1 MRLLLVIIDVLEV
14 LLVEQSIVLII
25 AHQSNFPVVS
35 LNKGGGN
42 DMPDQIPSI
51 NNQFPLFSPGNMPG
65 FVSQQM
71 RPNLPGI
78 IFVN

>member
-1 MRLLLVIIDVLEV
+1 MLEV
-14 LLVEQSIVLII
+14 LLLEQSIVLVL
-25 AHQSNFPVVS
+25 AHQSNFPVVP

-42 DMPDQIPSI
+42 DILDQIPSI

-65 FVSQQM
+65 FVSPQM

-78 IFVN
+78 KFVN